1 MKEFRYITNKVN
13 KDALFQLKHEKDGN
27 WGGDDVFIY
36 GFEDLSDQIAGLSK
50 KLGIQITS
58 YFKNDFFNGGEF
70 KKVWNKGEL
79 VISEYND
86 CYGAYENF
94 ITGEKVEPDF
104 GEEYDEDY
112 ERSWGPKK
120 DEDDE
125 DEIVDPELF
134 EECPQEEI
142 QIDNYKHEAIS
153 TSEEFERFFDKT
165 VEFVNKWTTT
175 ETSGKREGTRV
186 SFDFGEIQ
194 IPIKNANYETIVD
207 RIVDAAYDLI
217 VRRCNVI
224 KGNKS
229 LDSNS
234 NTLIYKDEEIEF
246 KVCRQEF
253 KTFYYELSISVSA
266 VDKKS
271 SLWGMGFK
279 NITWLFKK

>member
-1 MKEFRYITNKVN
+1 MKEYRYITNKVN
-13 KDALFQLKHEKDGN
+13 KDALFQLKHENDGN

-36 GFEDLSDQIAGLSK
+36 GFEDLSYQVAELSK
-50 KLGIQITS
+50 NLGIQITS
-58 YFKNDFFNGGEF
+58 YFKSDFFNGGEF
-70 KKVWNKGEL
+70 KKVWDKGVL
-79 VISEYND
+79 VVNEYND
-86 CYGAYENF
+86 CYGAYENY
-94 ITGEKVEPDF
+94 ITGEKREPNFD
-104 GEEYDEDY
+104 EEFDEDY

-125 DEIVDPELF
+125 DDVVDPEIF
-134 EECPQEEI
+134 DECPSEEI
-142 QIDNYKHEAIS
+142 EIDNYKHESIS
-153 TSEEFERFFDKT
+153 TSEEFERFFNKT
-165 VEFVNKWTTT
+165 IEFVNKWTTT
-175 ETSGKREGTRV
+175 EIGGKREGTRV

-194 IPIKNANYETIVD
+194 IPIKNVKYETIID
-207 RIVDAAYDLI
+207 RIVDVAYDLI

-246 KVCRQEF
+246 KVCRGDF
-253 KTFYYELSISVSA
+253 KTDYYELSISVSA
-266 VDKKS
+266 VDKNS